1 MMECERFPE
10 GSRMRE
16 ICEGMADLPLAKI
29 NRYREKWGLDPLEK
43 KPEGAQ
49 EAANQR
55 LVVPHVPNPTGPPA
69 RRRVLLGDR
78 VERVLSKV
86 GVTKERVSKWLGR
99 PCGCAERKRKLNEL
113 HLWAE
118 RKLGGFVSNTQATEQ
133 LEKLLD

>member
-29 NRYREKWGLDPLEK
+29 NRYREKWGLDPLEA
-43 KPEGAQ
+43 KPEGA
-49 EAANQR
+49 AP
-55 LVVPHVPNPTGPPA
+55 VVPRKVARPPNPTRPPA
-69 RRRVLLGDR
+69 RQRVLLGDR
-78 VERVLSKV
+78 VERVLSRV

-118 RKLGGFVSNTQATEQ
+118 RKLGGLVNNTQATEQ
-133 LEKLLD
+133 LEKMLE